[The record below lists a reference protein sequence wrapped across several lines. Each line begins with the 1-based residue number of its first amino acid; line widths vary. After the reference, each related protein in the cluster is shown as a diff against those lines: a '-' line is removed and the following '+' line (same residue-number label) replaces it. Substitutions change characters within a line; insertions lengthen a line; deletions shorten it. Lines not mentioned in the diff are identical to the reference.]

1 MQLFY
6 IFYYFAVRNM
16 HITRLMCMF
25 LTAVMRSYG
34 YEVIRFY
41 GYNRITI

>member
-16 HITRLMCMF
+16 HITN
-25 LTAVMRSYG
+25 VNVHVSYG
-34 YEVIRFY
+34 
-41 GYNRITI
+41 GYAVLRL

>member
-16 HITRLMCMF
+16 HIDLVMCMF
-25 LTAVMRSYG
+25 LAAVMRSLG
-34 YEVIRFY
+34 YTVY

>member
-1 MQLFY
+1 MLLFY

-25 LTAVMRSYG
+25 LTAYASYG
-34 YEVIRFY
+34 YEVYTY
-41 GYNRITI
+41 GYNRIT